1 MTKGGITLLCTIVV
15 LCFIQGEAHHVQFP
29 THLSF
34 TLRPKKWPA
43 WHVVMGSDSNGVLHG
58 DKNVVHLEGK
68 FEFER
73 INANQPYFYMKST
86 KWNKWYVYMTNT
98 ASGRIQ
104 SIKRHPGP
112 EGIWKITATSD
123 KMFTLSPKKWPAWYM
138 CMQGNS
144 IGTMIGCKN
153 TPGNTGTFTV
163 TLAEEESIF
172 MYAIL
177 CY

>member
-1 MTKGGITLLCTIVV
+1 
-15 LCFIQGEAHHVQFP
+15 
-29 THLSF
+29 
-34 TLRPKKWPA
+34 
-43 WHVVMGSDSNGVLHG
+43 
-58 DKNVVHLEGK
+58 
-68 FEFER
+68 
-73 INANQPYFYMKST
+73 
-86 KWNKWYVYMTNT
+86 
-98 ASGRIQ
+98 
-104 SIKRHPGP
+104 
-112 EGIWKITATSD
+112 
-123 KMFTLSPKKWPAWYM
+123 MFTLSPKKWPAWYM